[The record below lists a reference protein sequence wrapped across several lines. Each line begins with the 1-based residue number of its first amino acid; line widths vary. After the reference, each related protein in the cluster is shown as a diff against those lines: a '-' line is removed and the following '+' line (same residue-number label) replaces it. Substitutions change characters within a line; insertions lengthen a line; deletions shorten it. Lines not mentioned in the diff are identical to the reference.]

1 MRQALTN
8 AEDGETV
15 SIEVWRAAVGR
26 WFNGD
31 LKRRAAY
38 LKYLT
43 AGALRYDMH
52 GNVSGTV
59 SEEEA
64 AHTAV
69 KLVERQA

>member
-15 SIEVWRAAVGR
+15 SNEVWRAVMGR
-26 WFNGD
+26 WFHAD
-31 LKRRAAY
+31 LKRRLAY
-38 LKYLT
+38 LKCLT
-43 AGALRYDMH
+43 AGAPRYDMH
-52 GNVSGTV
+52 GNVPGTV

-64 AHTAV
+64 AHAAV